1 MPLEHPDFLQ
11 NNPYYDD
18 FSDEKNFLRVLFKP
32 GYAVQARELTQLQT
46 ILQSQITK
54 FADHFFKEG
63 SKIFGGNV
71 NTSNVTFV
79 RVEKFLVIPG
89 ATESTPTQ
97 TTTDSYLNTLKI
109 DDSSF
114 YVSNDTNS
122 SYIGSIQHI
131 ELEIYSPDDTGNYD
145 FTEANGNIRLV
156 HFFESGYSQNDDYT
170 ILFGN
175 SVSGDNSIPD
185 GSILKVKD
193 QEIYFQVITPTLFPE
208 TQINQIEP
216 TGNAILI
223 SVDAGIYYTNG
234 HFVNNKRQYFCAYN
248 NSNTGEIEETL
259 LNGRIESNALA
270 DVRLF
275 TFPSAR
281 IGFTITRTSIT
292 VEEDSTLRDP
302 AYGFYNANAPGADRY
317 KIDLILSSLPFDQL
331 SVDMENYAN
340 KDFIQLVKIIKGNV
354 DWIRRLPDYSEILDL
369 FARRTY
375 DESGSYTVKPF
386 TVNVKNHLRR
396 DLFELIVQNSPDSE
410 IDNPNSY
417 LSVGSYVWV
426 ITNSQTIPSEFPFNQ
441 TEFTQFTFPIGK
453 IVSVLPF
460 KENDNI
466 NIEESNQS
474 SKKILIQPMNSVRFT
489 FDSTNFQNFQYKK
502 TNSSSIVTIS
512 AKYSKF
518 ITDSEGVYSV
528 YDSPTGDN
536 NKLVLSVEPGKAYVY
551 GYEQEFYNVTNVE
564 YNKGRDVNNN
574 TQSQLT
580 TFSSYQFLGN
590 YVVGNFIE
598 DTISANIDT
607 TIDWEKLPKFELQSD
622 SIFTLI
628 MEKGQTVQ
636 ASGTIRAWSPFDKSK
651 FNNTNA
657 HTMYGFTE
665 SSEQEFESVILIT
678 GQAT

>member
-1 MPLEHPDFLQ
+1 MPLEHPDFLK

-71 NTSNVTFV
+71 NTTNTTFI
-79 RVEKFLVIPG
+79 RVEKFLVVPG
-89 ATESTPTQ
+89 ATESTPTE
-97 TTTDSYLNTLKI
+97 TTVDSYLNTLKI

-114 YVSNDTNS
+114 YVSNDENS

-131 ELEIYSPDDTGNYD
+131 ELEVYSPDAEGNYD

-156 HFFESGYSQNDDYT
+156 HFSESGYSENDDYT
-170 ILFGN
+170 ILFAN
-175 SVSGDNSIPD
+175 SVSGENSVPE
-185 GSILKVKD
+185 SSVLKVKN
-193 QEIYFQVITPTLFPE
+193 QEIYFQVITPTLFPG
-208 TQINQIEP
+208 TQINVIEP
-216 TGNAILI
+216 SGNAILV

-234 HFVNNKRQYFCAYN
+234 HFVNNKRQYFCVYN
-248 NSNTGEIEETL
+248 NSNKGEIEETL
-259 LNGRIESNALA
+259 FNGRKETNALA
-270 DVRLF
+270 NVRLF

-281 IGFTITRTSIT
+281 IGFTITRTATT

-302 AYGFYNANAPGADRY
+302 ASGFYNANAPGADRY
-317 KIDLILSSLPFDQL
+317 KIDLILSNLPFDQM

-396 DLFELIVQNSPDSE
+396 DLFELIVQNSPDLE
-410 IDNPNSY
+410 IDDPNSY
-417 LSVGSYVWV
+417 LSVGGYIWI
-426 ITNSQTIPSEFPFNQ
+426 ITNSQSIPSGFPFNQ
-441 TEFTQFTFPIGK
+441 SEFTQFTFPIAK
-453 IVSVLPF
+453 IISVLPF

-466 NIEESNQS
+466 NIQESDVS
-474 SKKILIQPMNSVRFT
+474 SKKILIQPMNSVRFS
-489 FDSTNFQNFQYKK
+489 FDSSTFQNFQYKK
-502 TNSSSIVTIS
+502 SSISTITTIS

-518 ITDSEGVYSV
+518 MTDSEGVYSV

-564 YNKGRDVNNN
+564 YNKGREVNDN
-574 TQSQLT
+574 TQTQLT
-580 TFSSYQFLGN
+580 TFSSDQFLGN
-590 YVVGNFIE
+590 YVVGNFIQ

-628 MEKGQTVQ
+628 MEKGQTTQ
-636 ASGTIRAWSPFDKSK
+636 ASGSIRGWSPFDKSK
-651 FNNTNA
+651 FPNENA
-657 HTMYGFTE
+657 HKMFGSE
-665 SSEQEFESVILIT
+665 SADQEFESVIVIT